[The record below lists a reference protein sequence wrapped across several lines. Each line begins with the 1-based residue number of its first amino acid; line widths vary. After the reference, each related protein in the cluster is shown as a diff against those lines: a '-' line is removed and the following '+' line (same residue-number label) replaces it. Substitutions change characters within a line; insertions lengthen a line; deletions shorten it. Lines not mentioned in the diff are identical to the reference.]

1 MATPQIQTD
10 IQPQLI
16 PTNAGGRSFAAPP
29 KALQEAVTP
38 TELFYVRNHWKGAP
52 PIDPMTYRLSV
63 GGEVQTALSLSMDD
77 ILAMPKRTFQVTL
90 ECCGN
95 GSVPDPWARMTR
107 SAMEKVTGNGIMGNA
122 SWAGVALADIL
133 GRAGINSD
141 AVEVMFEGADHG
153 ADEIEGG
160 PLEVT
165 YERSLPI
172 KKALHPDT
180 LLAYEMNGEALIP
193 LHGYPLRL
201 IVPGWYGMSSIKW
214 LVGIHVLDHTFDG
227 FYQTERYMIVNGPD
241 ADSFY
246 TYLTKMRVKSIIT
259 SPMPGEEVAPGDY
272 LVSGAAWS
280 GEEEIVRVEVS
291 ADGGSTWHDA
301 RIMLPENSYTWSR
314 WEYLWQVPGP
324 GQYVLM
330 SKATNSLG
338 ETQPMEFPNIWDGRS
353 YGNNMVFSHPVEVV
367 S

>member
-1 MATPQIQTD
+1 MATPQIRTEV
-10 IQPQLI
+10 QPQLI
-16 PTNAGGRSFAAPP
+16 PTNTGGRSFASPP
-29 KALQEAVTP
+29 KTLQESVTP

-52 PIDPMTYRLSV
+52 SLDPSNYRLSV
-63 GGEVQTALSLSMDD
+63 DGEVGNSLSLSLEN
-77 ILAMPKRTFQVTL
+77 ILTMPKQGFQVTL

-95 GSVPDPWARMTR
+95 SRVPDPWARMTR
-107 SAMEKVTGNGIMGNA
+107 SAMESVTGHGIMGNA
-122 SWAGVALADIL
+122 EWVGVALSEIL
-133 GRAGINSD
+133 NRAGVSSS
-141 AVEVMFEGADHG
+141 AMEVVFEGADHG

-172 KKALHPDT
+172 KKALHHDT
-180 LLAYEMNGEALIP
+180 LLAYEMNGEPLTP

-201 IVPGWYGMSSIKW
+201 IVPGWYGMNSIKW

-227 FYQTERYMIVNGPD
+227 FYQTERYMTVNDPGS
-241 ADSFY
+241 DSFY

-259 SPMPGEEVAPGDY
+259 DPMPGEMLITSQH

-291 ADGGSTWHDA
+291 TNGGNSWQDA
-301 RIMLPENSYTWSR
+301 RIDVPENSYTWTR
-314 WEYLWQVPGP
+314 WQYLWDIPGP
-324 GQYVLM
+324 GSYVLM
-330 SKATNSLG
+330 AKATNSVG

-353 YGNNMVFSHPVEVV
+353 YGNNMVFPHPVEVDT
-367 S
+367 